1 MLKIFKSAPP
11 GAIALLIVLFF
22 ILDRLLSVGFL
33 LPGFCNEDE
42 RWIRDGAVR
51 MVREASIDPGTHK
64 YPQLMITLT
73 AGVYG
78 AAYLGANASALFH
91 FESWESFSWHR
102 SHYSFDFVSTIIW
115 GRMLAAVLG
124 AAALLVFYRLARR
137 EFGEGTALIALLF
150 TATAPAFL
158 FSSNLL
164 KSDMLVVLGVLLAVR
179 SGIRI
184 LEKGENAD
192 YLLAGA
198 AVGICLAAK
207 HHAVAVVPVLF
218 AHRLHHHELS
228 VFKAFKKLK
237 WLIPLGISLITFA
250 ILSPITWLD
259 LQGAMEQGAIELAIQ
274 HANPLFLRSSRH
286 WWHLPILFH
295 FTAVLPLVLGIPLY
309 LLSIAGIVWKLGL
322 KSRRALVIWSYPAGL
337 IAFMIAL
344 SRLGAPH
351 LYTTI
356 VPFMALAAA
365 LVAASRLGMES
376 RKKRAL
382 AVALI
387 GIVVGYNVLVF
398 HGLISIEDRVVR
410 EPVKMME
417 ETHRPGNKDL
427 ALVPYY
433 HNPDLESPLTF
444 APQFLFSPELIEKT
458 NPDRILVHHG
468 FYNAFLNNPELMN
481 DPWTGKMIFYYMELR
496 MNKAGYIERDRWQ
509 PGGVNFSIYKAL
521 LPDLGGLKSSVF
533 EKQGTGD

>member
-1 MLKIFKSAPP
+1 MLKFFKSAYP

-42 RWIRDGAVR
+42 RFIRDGAVR
-51 MVREASIDPGTHK
+51 MVREASMDPGTHK
-64 YPQLMITLT
+64 YPQLMISLT

-78 AAYLGANASALFH
+78 GAYLLSNIKAIPH

-102 SHYSFDFVSTIIW
+102 SRYAFDFASTIVW
-115 GRMLAAVLG
+115 GRMLVAALG
-124 AAALLVFYRLARR
+124 AAALLVFYGLARR
-137 EFGEGTALIALLF
+137 EFGEGAALIALLF

-179 SGIRI
+179 YGIRI
-184 LEKGENAD
+184 LENGKNAD

-207 HHAVAVVPVLF
+207 HHAVAIVPVLV

-228 VFKAFKKLK
+228 LFNAFKRLR
-237 WLIPLGISLITFA
+237 WLIPPGVGLVFFA

-259 LQGAMEQGAIELAIQ
+259 LQGAIEQGAIELALQ

-286 WWHLPILFH
+286 WWHLPVLFH
-295 FTAVLPLVLGIPLY
+295 FSAVLPLVLGIPLY
-309 LLSIAGIVWKLGL
+309 LLSIAGIFRKIDL
-322 KSRRALVIWSYPAGL
+322 KSRHDLVIWSYPAGL
-337 IAFMIAL
+337 LAFMIAF

-356 VPFMALAAA
+356 VPFMAMAAA
-365 LVAASRLGMES
+365 LVAASWLGMGS
-376 RKKRAL
+376 RRRRAL

-387 GIVVGYNVLVF
+387 GIVAGHNALVF
-398 HGLISIEDRVVR
+398 HGLISMEDRVVR

-417 ETHRPGNKDL
+417 QTHKPGVRDL

-444 APQFLFSPELIEKT
+444 APQFLFSPGLIEKT
-458 NPDRILVHHG
+458 SPGRILVHHG

-481 DPWTGKMIFYYMELR
+481 DPRTGKMIFYYMELR
-496 MNKAGYIERDRWQ
+496 MNKAGYVERDRWR
-509 PGGVNFSIYKAL
+509 PGGANFSIYRTL

-533 EKQGTGD
+533 EKQATGN